1 MIKKI
6 DVYASKIKVGTL
18 ALTND
23 NRVAFQYTNEWVK
36 NGFSINPFKL
46 PLSMQLFFASSPFLK
61 DYLVSL
67 RTLCQI
73 VMVNY
78 F

>member
-23 NRVAFQYTNEWVK
+23 NRVAF
-36 NGFSINPFKL
+36 SINPFKL
-46 PLSMQLFFASSPFLK
+46 PLSTHFFHPEICQ
-61 DYLVSL
+61 SL
-67 RTLCQI
+67 EAQSTLRGFTIILCSD
-73 VMVNY
+73 
-78 F
+78 

>member
-23 NRVAFQYTNEWVK
+23 NRVAFQYTK
-36 NGFSINPFKL
+36 
-46 PLSMQLFFASSPFLK
+46 
-61 DYLVSL
+61 YLVSDVRPYYVEMAGSMSYSVFSNSNKTFSYL
-67 RTLCQI
+67 ELFFIIC
-73 VMVNY
+73 Y
-78 F
+78 KL